1 MGLISSMRVSAS
13 ALMAQRLR
21 MDVVANNVANM
32 NSTRAADGS
41 DGPYRRQSVVFKAAS
56 AGSSFGDILG
66 RASGGSAPAG
76 VEVSSIHLDTAAP
89 RKVHDP
95 THPDADA
102 DGYVLMPNIDVVT
115 EMTDLVGANR
125 AYEASVTVLNAT
137 KALAQAAL
145 QIGRR

>member
-1 MGLISSMRVSAS
+1 MGLISSLRVSSS

-21 MDVVANNVANM
+21 MDLVANNVANM
-32 NSTRAADGS
+32 NSSRGADGS
-41 DGPYRRQSVVFKAAS
+41 VGPYRRQTVRFREQVQ
-56 AGSSFGDILG
+56 GSSFSNVLG
-66 RASGGSAPAG
+66 RASGASTPAG
-76 VEVSSIHLDTAAP
+76 VEVASIQRDTAAP

-95 THPDADA
+95 THPDADENG
-102 DGYVLMPNIDVVT
+102 DVLMPNIDIVT

-137 KALAQAAL
+137 KSLAQAAL